1 MSKKCIY
8 CIVFVCDLYRKT
20 ECTSWETIGYNHI
33 NLHQNIFF
41 LQIKEKTIYL
51 LTFFFLPRRDALKYY
66 LKLCDT
72 KYDVLLLDELHV
84 FTNYVHIWNIYKF
97 S

>member
-41 LQIKEKTIYL
+41 FANKREDNLFTNI
-51 LTFFFLPRRDALKYY
+51 FFLTSERCFKILFEI
-66 LKLCDT
+66 
-72 KYDVLLLDELHV
+72 V
-84 FTNYVHIWNIYKF
+84 
-97 S
+97 